1 MPDTTRDT
9 VRILLQTVMTRLE
22 NQKAI
27 SVETQKRQDLVREAV
42 ESLGRGI
49 LTEEDIRNKTL
60 VELGAKGDELVDID
74 FTQSQ
79 QYRTARSLIRKQF
92 GENELKGM
100 YYQKTLRE
108 LAKELSGFLMTSP
121 NVEEVFESDDALE
134 KAIIQVI
141 HRFNPEE
148 LH

>member
-9 VRILLQTVMTRLE
+9 VRILLQTVITRLE

-27 SVETQKRQDLVREAV
+27 HVEAQKRQDLVREAV
-42 ESLGRGI
+42 QSLGTGI

-60 VELGAKGDELVDID
+60 HELGAKGDELVDID

-108 LAKELSGFLMTSP
+108 LAKDLSGFLMTSP
-121 NVEEVFESDDALE
+121 NIEEVFETDDNLE
-134 KAIIQVI
+134 KTIIQVI